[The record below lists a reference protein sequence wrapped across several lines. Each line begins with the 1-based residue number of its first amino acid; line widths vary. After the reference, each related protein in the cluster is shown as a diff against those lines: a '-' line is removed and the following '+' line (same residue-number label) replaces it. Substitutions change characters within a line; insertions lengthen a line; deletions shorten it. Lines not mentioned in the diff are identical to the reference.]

1 MSAKDGLV
9 LIYTGRIIMVERIQ
23 AELESNGIVSI
34 MKDVFRQG
42 IEAGFGGG
50 VPSAIDLF
58 VTQSEVEKAKEIIE
72 AIIE

>member
-34 MKDVFRQG
+34 MKDGFRQG

>member
-34 MKDVFRQG
+34 MKDGFRQG

-58 VTQSEVEKAKEIIE
+58 VTQSDVEKAKEIIE

>member
-9 LIYTGRIIMVERIQ
+9 LIYTGRIIIVERIQ
-23 AELESNGIVSI
+23 TELESNGIVSI
-34 MKDVFRQG
+34 MKDGFRQG
-42 IEAGFGGG
+42 IEAGFSGG

-58 VTQSEVEKAKEIIE
+58 VTQSDVEKAKEIIE